1 MKMRF
6 IAPLAITVTAAAIG
20 FAPIAAAAPTAST
33 PNPAPAPNGGTPK
46 PAAAPNGG
54 TPKPAAAP
62 NGGTPNPDRATV
74 VQSPGNVQITAH
86 LGKAAQEV
94 GLAPTD
100 GAEFRHSP

>member
-33 PNPAPAPNGGTPK
+33 PNPAP
-46 PAAAPNGG
+46 
-54 TPKPAAAP
+54 AP